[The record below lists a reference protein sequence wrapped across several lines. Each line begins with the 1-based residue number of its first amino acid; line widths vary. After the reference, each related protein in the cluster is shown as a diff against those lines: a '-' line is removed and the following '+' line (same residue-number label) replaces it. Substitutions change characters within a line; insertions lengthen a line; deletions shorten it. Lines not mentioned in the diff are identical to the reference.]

1 MGAGKDFGRRANS
14 EKSVCVW
21 EQNTGQNYNIKRAN
35 KSFENVT
42 RLRYLEATLINQTYL
57 LNEIRCR

>member
-21 EQNTGQNYNIKRAN
+21 EQNTGQNDNIKRAN

-42 RLRYLEATLINQTYL
+42 HLRYLETTLINQNCL
-57 LNEIRCR
+57 HNEIRCR